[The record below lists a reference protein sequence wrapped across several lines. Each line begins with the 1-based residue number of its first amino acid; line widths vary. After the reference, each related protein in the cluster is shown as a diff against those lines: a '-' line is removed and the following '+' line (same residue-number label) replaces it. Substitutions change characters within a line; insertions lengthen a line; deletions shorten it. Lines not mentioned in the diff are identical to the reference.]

1 MLATIAQ
8 QDRLISHL
16 EQHSPA
22 RAQELRDAG
31 VAATTISR
39 AVDAGLVLRIGRGL
53 YQLPDTEPDP
63 HAALIEIAKRA
74 PKSVICLASALA
86 FHEVTDLLP
95 RKVWIGI
102 GAKDW
107 APKIDY
113 PSVRVVR
120 LREPYLSNGVEQH
133 IVGGVE
139 VKVYSLTK
147 TIADAFRLPK
157 LVDRAMAISA
167 LKTALRDRRATPGE
181 FAAAA
186 RANGAWKQ
194 MQPYLEALTAD
205 G

>member
-1 MLATIAQ
+1 MLATVAQ
-8 QDRLISHL
+8 QDRLIRHL
-16 EQHSPA
+16 AQRSPA

-39 AVDAGLVLRIGRGL
+39 AVEAGLVLRIGRGL
-53 YQLPDTEPDP
+53 YQLPDTEPAP
-63 HAALIEIAKRA
+63 HAALIEVAKRA

-95 RKVWIGI
+95 RKVWIAVGP
-102 GAKDW
+102 KEW
-107 APKIDY
+107 SPKIDY
-113 PSVRVVR
+113 PSIRVVR
-120 LREPYLSNGVEQH
+120 LREPYLSSGVERH

-139 VKVYSLTK
+139 LKVYSLIK

-157 LVDRAMAISA
+157 LVDRAAAISA
-167 LKTALRDRRATPGE
+167 LKTALRDRKATPGE

-186 RANGAWKQ
+186 RENGAWKQ
-194 MQPYLEALTAD
+194 LQPYLEALTAD

>member
-8 QDRLISHL
+8 QDRLIRHL
-16 EQHSPA
+16 EQRSPA

-39 AVDAGLVLRIGRGL
+39 AVEAGLVLRIGRGL

-63 HAALIEIAKRA
+63 HAALIEVAKRA
-74 PKSVICLASALA
+74 PKSVICLTSALA

-95 RKVWIGI
+95 RKVWIAI

-107 APKIDY
+107 SPKIDY
-113 PSVRVVR
+113 PSIRVVR
-120 LREPYLSNGVEQH
+120 LREPYLSSGVERH

-139 VKVYSLTK
+139 LKVYSVTK

-157 LVDRAMAISA
+157 LVDRAAAISA
-167 LKTALRDRRATPGE
+167 LKTALRDRKATPGE

-186 RANGAWKQ
+186 RENGAWKQ